1 MTFESQNSNNNEF
14 YPNNKIIEYCNTI
27 IDYSQK
33 KYPRYDLSHF
43 AGYFTDDEIEQD
55 NNRIEHIKNNFLK
68 KNSSLGLENQK
79 IIDYSKMKGEALE
92 VIIADQIENS
102 DWFGDES
109 LFFRTTE
116 YDDFIN
122 GVDAVV
128 EFNIEESNHPERISL
143 SIDSTSCTGSEIIKN
158 KIDRNISKIL
168 NNKLEVKYYESPV
181 LDADQAYTGSLKDI
195 VPVVIGLESSNTS
208 HLVASFSRFIQLESL
223 VNDTKLSN
231 NLRVTYRKEFNS
243 LRREI
248 EKDPCQL
255 VFLKEIK
262 YQLEMYSRILTKEN
276 NPNIN
281 VKVSD
286 VNKIT
291 KIINNILEEKNE
303 IEKSFEV
310 SILRKND
317 AVYNL
322 IGYHCNSR
330 TVTSN

>member
-1 MTFESQNSNNNEF
+1 MTFEGQTFNNNEYF
-14 YPNNKIIEYCNTI
+14 TKDTMVEYCNTI

-43 AGYFTDDEIEQD
+43 AGYFTEDEIKQD
-55 NNRIEHIKNNFLK
+55 TVRIENIKNSFLK

-92 VIIADQIENS
+92 IIIADQIENS
-102 DWFGDES
+102 DWFGDDS
-109 LFFRTTE
+109 LFFKTTE
-116 YDDFIN
+116 YDDFVN

-128 EFNIEESNHPERISL
+128 EFNIEEGNQRIAL
-143 SIDSTSCTGSEIIKN
+143 SIDSTSSTGSDIIKH

-168 NNKLEVKYYESPV
+168 NNKVEVKYYESPI
-181 LDADQAYTGSLKDI
+181 LDTDKAFTGTLKDI
-195 VPVVIGLESSNTS
+195 IPVVIGLESTNTS
-208 HLVASFSRFIQLESL
+208 HLVASFNRFIQLESL
-223 VNDTKLSN
+223 VDDTKLAN

-248 EKDPCQL
+248 EKDPCQI

-286 VNKIT
+286 VKKIAT
-291 KIINNILEEKNE
+291 IIDNILVEKKE
-303 IEKSFEV
+303 IEQNLEV

-317 AVYNL
+317 TVYNL
-322 IGYHCNSR
+322 IGYHCNSKR
-330 TVTSN
+330 